1 MHATNTDHDP
11 TQDSG
16 CLGRGIYVA
25 RREKAERFALQRA
38 GEIGASC
45 GGLIELLVTVN
56 NPKYVVH
63 NDHDWQGQGYDACR
77 AERTSSSTNMEWCI
91 RDSSQITIIRVE
103 EVWV

>member
-77 AERTSSSTNMEWCI
+77 AERTSASTNMEWCI